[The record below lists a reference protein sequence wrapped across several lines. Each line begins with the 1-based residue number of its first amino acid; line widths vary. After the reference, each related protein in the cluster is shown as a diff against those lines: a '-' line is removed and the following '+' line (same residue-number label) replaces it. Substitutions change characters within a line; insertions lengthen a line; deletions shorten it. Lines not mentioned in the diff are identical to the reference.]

1 MSRMRVSSAIL
12 AAVLSAAVRDV
23 RSFAPPNNNCAG
35 VRGNNLNNKVASASA
50 PATATTAGLPNG
62 STSISGANSVL
73 SVSMVS
79 DDVEAAE
86 DVSVDVDSAAR
97 LAYGGWCERY
107 SKEPSEARFA
117 SFKSNYEQLSVANVA
132 AAKRARDNGEERPAD
147 LKLNEFAD
155 MTVEEY
161 LAAQNG
167 SGGEA
172 EVEAAAAEA
181 TGEEPAKGALETA
194 MEATMAQADASRSLA
209 EAAEALEA
217 EEMVSL

>member
-1 MSRMRVSSAIL
+1 MRVSSAIL

-35 VRGNNLNNKVASASA
+35 VRGNNNLNNKVASASA
-50 PATATTAGLPNG
+50 PATATTAGLLNG
-62 STSISGANSVL
+62 STSSSGSSANSVL

-161 LAAQNG
+161 LAAQDG